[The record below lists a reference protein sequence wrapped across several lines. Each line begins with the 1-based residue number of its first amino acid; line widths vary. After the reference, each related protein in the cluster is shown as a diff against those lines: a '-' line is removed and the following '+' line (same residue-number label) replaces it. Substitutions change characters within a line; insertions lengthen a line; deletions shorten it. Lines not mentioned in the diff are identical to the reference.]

1 MGEIHWGSKLSRT
14 EKQKK
19 KHKKKTIINN
29 LKNLNVEVL
38 WFGIT
43 PLLFCLLNNTA
54 DKGQEKTFY
63 IYRVKLPEKCLSR

>member
-1 MGEIHWGSKLSRT
+1 MW
-14 EKQKK
+14 EKFIGGQSSAEQKSKK
-19 KHKKKTIINN
+19 KTQKKTIINN